1 MKTYTQTQTFK
12 LFTFNELS
20 ADAQERAE
28 ENYLNSEITQEI
40 KTDIF
45 NEWVKDYAEELGGGL
60 FNVNEVL
67 YSLCYCQGDGVEIG
81 GTIDA
86 LAYLK
91 QHEAELKREFLELH
105 GQQFKNIDVLTDG
118 DIETIIST
126 LEELGSS
133 YVIEVYEHYGSPY
146 ARKRLTAVNEIS
158 WRIGTTEETNEKEV
172 LRLLDILESSILCFY
187 EEITNELKQAGYN
200 WFYNLEESDY
210 EVLEEYYYTAD
221 GEEFGRIEDI
231 DGEAE

>member
-28 ENYLNSEITQEI
+28 ENYLNNEGVLWMKNDLFQE
-40 KTDIF
+40 
-45 NEWVKDYAEELGGGL
+45 WAKDYAEELGGGL

-67 YSLCYCQGDGVEIG
+67 YSLRYCQGDGVEIG

-91 QHEAELKREFLELH
+91 QHETELKREFFELH
-105 GQQFKNIDVLTDG
+105 GQRFKNVDALTDG
-118 DIETIIST
+118 DVKTISNT
-126 LEELGSS
+126 LEEFGTG
-133 YVIEVYEHYGSPY
+133 YIIEVFEHYGSPY
-146 ARKRLTAVNEIS
+146 ARKRLTAVSELS
-158 WRIGTTEETNEKEV
+158 WRLGTTEETNERDV

-187 EEITNELKQAGYN
+187 EEITNELKKAGYE
-200 WFYNLEESDY
+200 WFYNLDESDY
-210 EVLEEYYYTAD
+210 ESLEEYYYTED